1 MGLSLLSDLKSLDGR
16 RGGRNVPWLPAGNL
30 TFSRTHSDNCRRG
43 AFVDSLRNYS
53 VRFFPVI
60 GRTIAHYRILEKLGS
75 GGMGVVYKAEDTR
88 LHRFVA
94 LKFQPQEFAKTP
106 QAIARFQREAQAA
119 SALNHPNICTIYD
132 VGEHEGHPYIVME
145 YLDGVTLRYKIG
157 GRPLE
162 LEETLRYAI
171 EIVDALDVAHSAGI
185 IHRDI
190 KTANVLITK
199 RGQAKV
205 LDFGLAKLM
214 ADVQSGGPNDP
225 TMAVNVLT
233 TAGDTLGTV
242 AYMSPEQ
249 IEGKPLDGR
258 TDVFSFGI
266 VLYEM
271 ATGRSPFEKQTKGAT
286 FGAILHEQ
294 AILPRALN
302 AGTPARLEEIIEKTL
317 EKKRDLRYQHASEIR
332 ADLQRLKRDLES
344 GRVSSQT
351 HASSGSLSG
360 IARLSTGSGT
370 ESQLQP
376 AKMWRLDR
384 GNSIVASIVLVAVVA
399 GAVALWRIRTNPK
412 LVAKDTIVLADFSN
426 TTGEVIFDDT
436 LRQALSA
443 QLSQSPFLTVLPDR
457 RVAAIL
463 KQMQKTPQE
472 HLTQATAREVCLRS
486 GSQALLAGS
495 ISNAGD
501 RYVLKLRAIGCQTEQ
516 MLASAQAEARTRDG
530 VLSALGEAGGRLRA
544 GLGESLA
551 SVARYNKPL
560 SDASTSSLGAWQAF
574 TEGLIA
580 ARTKG
585 DADAIPYVKHAIEL
599 DPNFARAYTTLG
611 AFYENLGELDH
622 AREQYS
628 KAFELRERVSDVERF
643 VIEVNYY
650 GTVTGDQ
657 EKAVQTYQRWIE
669 EYPNNSLA
677 HVNLSMTYAVLGRF
691 EKAAAESREAL
702 RIKPD
707 DVIAY
712 GNLISEYTTLEKY
725 DEARSVYDEAQS
737 RKLDGSYL
745 HQYMYLL
752 AFLQGD
758 EAAMQE
764 HSAWAMGK
772 PGAEDAML
780 SAMSD
785 SEAYAG
791 HLAKATELSE
801 RAVQSARQN
810 DEQETAAIWQL
821 NAAWREAEFGNA
833 ATAPGMVK
841 AATKLSNSRNVRMW
855 AAFVLAR
862 AGEADQALA
871 MADAL
876 SREAPED
883 TILLGYWVPSIR
895 AAAELDR
902 GQGTQAIETLRPAL
916 VYELSQTAPFL
927 PAYLRA
933 QAYLQAKEPQLASGE
948 FQKVIEHPGVVLNN
962 PIAVFARLGLAR
974 AKTALGDTIGARE
987 AYQDFLAL
995 WKNGDA
1001 NIPVLKKAQSEYAK
1015 LR

>member
-1 MGLSLLSDLKSLDGR
+1 
-16 RGGRNVPWLPAGNL
+16 
-30 TFSRTHSDNCRRG
+30 
-43 AFVDSLRNYS
+43 
-53 VRFFPVI
+53 
-60 GRTIAHYRILEKLGS
+60 
-75 GGMGVVYKAEDTR
+75 MGVVYKAEDTR

-94 LKFQPQEFAKTP
+94 LKFQPQEFARTP
-106 QAIARFQREAQAA
+106 QAMARFQREAQAA

-132 VGEHEGHPYIVME
+132 IGEHEGHAFIVME
-145 YLDGVTLRYKIG
+145 YLDGVTLRYKIA
-157 GRPLE
+157 GRPLD
-162 LEETLRYAI
+162 LEEALRYGI
-171 EIVDALDVAHSAGI
+171 EIVDALDVAHAAGI

-214 ADVQSGGPNDP
+214 ADVETGGPDDP
-225 TMAVNVLT
+225 TMGVNELT

-271 ATGRSPFEKQTKGAT
+271 ATGRSPFEKPTKGAT

-294 AILPRALN
+294 PILPRTLN
-302 AGTPARLEEIIEKTL
+302 AGIPARLEEIIEKTL
-317 EKKRDLRYQHASEIR
+317 EKNRDLRYHHASEIR

-344 GRVSSQT
+344 GRVSQSRMSGGSAAGVAVPGGVSDRGSQP
-351 HASSGSLSG
+351 
-360 IARLSTGSGT
+360 
-370 ESQLQP
+370 QPQP
-376 AKMWRLDR
+376 AKMWRA
-384 GNSIVASIVLVAVVA
+384 GGWKVIVSTLVLIAVVA
-399 GAVALWRIRTNPK
+399 GVVAWRRIRAKPK
-412 LVAKDTIVLADFSN
+412 LGAKGTIVLADFSN
-426 TTGEVIFDDT
+426 TTGEAIFDDT

-443 QLSQSPFLTVLPDR
+443 QLSQSPFLNVLPDR
-457 RVAAIL
+457 RAAAIL
-463 KQMQKTPQE
+463 KQMQKAPRE
-472 HLTQATAREVCLRS
+472 HITQAIAREVCLRS

-495 ISNAGD
+495 ISNAGG
-501 RYVLKLRAIGCQTEQ
+501 RYVLKLRAVGCQTEQ
-516 MLASAQAEARTRDG
+516 TLASVQSEAQTRDG
-530 VLSALGEAGGRLRA
+530 VLSALGQAGGNLRA
-544 GLGESLA
+544 ALGESLA

-560 SDASTSSLGAWQAF
+560 SDASTSSLAAWQAF

-585 DADAIPYVKHAIEL
+585 DADAIPDVKHAIEL
-599 DPNFARAYTTLG
+599 DPNFARAYSTLG
-611 AFYENLGELDH
+611 AFYENLGELHH

-657 EKAVQTYQRWIE
+657 EKAVETYQRWLE

-677 HVNLSMTYAVLGRF
+677 HVNLSTTYAVLGRF
-691 EKAAAESREAL
+691 EKAAAESREGL

-707 DVIAY
+707 DVIGY
-712 GNLISEYTTLEKY
+712 GNLISEYTSLEKY
-725 DEARSVYDEAQS
+725 DEARSIYDESQS
-737 RKLDGSYL
+737 HKLDGPYL

-791 HLAKATELSE
+791 HLAKARELSQ
-801 RAVQSARQN
+801 RAVQSARQS

-821 NAAWREAEFGNA
+821 NAAWREAEFGSA
-833 ATAPGMVK
+833 ATALSMVR
-841 AATKLSNSRNVRMW
+841 AATSLSNARNVRMW
-855 AAFVLAR
+855 AALVVAR
-862 AGEADQALA
+862 AGKADQALA
-871 MADAL
+871 MADVL

-883 TILLGYWVPSIR
+883 TILLGYWVSSIR
-895 AAAELDR
+895 ATAQLDR
-902 GQGTQAIETLRPAL
+902 GQATQAIETLRPAL

-933 QAYLQAKEPQLASGE
+933 QAYLEAKEPQLAAGE
-948 FQKVIEHPGVVLNN
+948 FQKVMDHRGIVLNN
-962 PIAVFARLGLAR
+962 PVAALARIGLAR
-974 AKTALGDTIGARE
+974 AKTALGDSAGARE

-995 WKNGDA
+995 WKNADT
-1001 NIPVLKKAQSEYAK
+1001 NIPVLKQAQSEYAK

>member
-1 MGLSLLSDLKSLDGR
+1 
-16 RGGRNVPWLPAGNL
+16 
-30 TFSRTHSDNCRRG
+30 
-43 AFVDSLRNYS
+43 
-53 VRFFPVI
+53 VI

-106 QAIARFQREAQAA
+106 QAMARFQREAQAA

-132 VGEHEGHPYIVME
+132 IGEHEGRAFIVME

-157 GRPLE
+157 GRPLD

-171 EIVDALDVAHSAGI
+171 EIVDALDAAHATGI

-214 ADVQSGGPNDP
+214 ADVQGGGPNDP
-225 TMAVNVLT
+225 TMAVNELT

-294 AILPRALN
+294 PIPPGTLN
-302 AGTPARLEEIIEKTL
+302 AGIPTRLEETIEKTL
-317 EKKRDLRYQHASEIR
+317 EKNKELRYQHASEIR

-344 GRVSSQT
+344 GRVSSQNRT
-351 HASSGSLSG
+351 SEGSDSG
-360 IARLSTGSGT
+360 IAVPRPVSDGGSI
-370 ESQLQP
+370 LQP
-376 AKMWRLDR
+376 GKMRPPGWWKV
-384 GNSIVASIVLVAVVA
+384 IVASLVLVAL
-399 GAVALWRIRTNPK
+399 AVGTLALWRIRTKSK
-412 LVAKDTIVLADFSN
+412 LAAKDMIVVADFSN
-426 TTGEVIFDDT
+426 TTGESIFDDT
-436 LRQALSA
+436 LRQALAA
-443 QLSQSPFLTVLPDR
+443 QLSQSPFLNVLPDR

-463 KQMQKTPQE
+463 KQMQRTPLE
-472 HLTQATAREVCLRS
+472 HLTQTTAREVCLRS
-486 GSQALLAGS
+486 GSQAMLVGS

-501 RYVLKLRAIGCQTEQ
+501 RYVVKLRAVGCQTEQ
-516 MLASAQAEARTRDG
+516 TLATAQSEAQTREG
-530 VLSALGEAGGRLRA
+530 VLFALGDAGGKLRA

-560 SDASTSSLGAWQAF
+560 SDASTSSLAAWQVF

-585 DADAIPYVKHAIEL
+585 DADAIPSVKHAIEL

-611 AFYENLGELDH
+611 AFYENLGELDQ

-657 EKAVQTYQRWIE
+657 EKAVQTYQHWLE

-691 EKAAAESREAL
+691 EKAAAETREAL

-712 GNLISEYTTLEKY
+712 GNLISEYTAIERY
-725 DEARSVYDEAQS
+725 DEARAVYEEAQS
-737 RKLDGSYL
+737 HKVDGPYL

-764 HSAWAMGK
+764 HSTWAMGK

-791 HLAKATELSE
+791 HLAKATELSK
-801 RAVQSARQN
+801 RAIQSARQN

-833 ATAPGMVK
+833 ATAIGM
-841 AATKLSNSRNVRMW
+841 AREATNLSNSRNVRMW

-862 AGEADQALA
+862 GGEADQALA
-871 MADAL
+871 MADVL

-895 AAAELDR
+895 AAAQLDH
-902 GQGTQAIETLRPAL
+902 GQGAQAIETLRPAL

-933 QAYLQAKEPQLASGE
+933 QAYLQAKESQLASGE
-948 FQKVIEHPGVVLNN
+948 FQKVIDHRGVVLNN
-962 PIAVFARLGLAR
+962 PVAALARLGLAR
-974 AKTALGDTIGARE
+974 AKSALGDTVGARE
-987 AYQDFLAL
+987 AYQDFFAL
-995 WKNGDA
+995 WKNADA
-1001 NIPVLKKAQSEYAK
+1001 NIPVLKQAHSEYAK
-1015 LR
+1015 LRK